1 MVWPG
6 GPKAARPVLFVLQL
20 DSDCAMNL
28 KLPSHWPWS
37 PLPEPPDPESFAPA
51 SILLA
56 SEGRRIPAEAVEFA
70 VRLSRKSKAPVHVF
84 IVARIWGSAFGLPHP
99 GLMPT
104 KREWQLKRDMVAE
117 AVDQLKCRGV
127 EATGKVVSSRNAA
140 KRILAE
146 AKRYRPDAVVMAAPP
161 PRHWF
166 IADFMWE
173 QEPYR
178 MRRLAELP
186 VYLVV
191 EGQQIATH

>member
-1 MVWPG
+1 M
-6 GPKAARPVLFVLQL
+6 A
-20 DSDCAMNL
+20 L
-28 KLPSHWPWS
+28 KFPRGWPWS
-37 PLPEPPDPESFAPA
+37 RLPEPPDPRNFAPA

-70 VRLSRKSKAPVHVF
+70 VQLSRKSQAPVHVF
-84 IVARIWGSAFGLPHP
+84 IIARIWGSAFGVPHP

-104 KREWQLKRDMVAE
+104 KREWKLQRDIVAEAIAQLKRH
-117 AVDQLKCRGV
+117 GV
-127 EATGKVVSSRNAA
+127 EATGAVVSSRNAA
-140 KRILAE
+140 GRILAE
-146 AKRYRPDAVVMAAPP
+146 AKRRRPDAIVMAAPP

-178 MRRLAELP
+178 VRRRAEAP

-191 EGQQIATH
+191 EGQPTALTHRTSVTARGVDRVAS